1 MSRSGSVT
9 LVTGIETRP
18 LGSRI
23 APAGSPVAITSV
35 GFEFADAEPTAFR
48 AVTTT
53 RSRFPTSSFA
63 TIRVWPVSPGMF
75 VHEAPAEL
83 HRCHWYVY
91 EVGLFDQVPFAAVRV

>member
-1 MSRSGSVT
+1 M
-9 LVTGIETRP
+9 
-18 LGSRI
+18 
-23 APAGSPVAITSV
+23 AITSV

-83 HRCHWYVY
+83 HRCHWYVN